1 MKLCYSPTSPFVR
14 KVLIAAHELGLI
26 DRIEL
31 VPTDATPVKANDAL
45 NRDNPLGKIPAL
57 ITEDGQALYDSRV
70 ICEYLDS
77 LPGSPQLFPAASP
90 ARWQVLT
97 RHAMA
102 DGIMDAAVSLR
113 YETWL
118 RPEAVRWDDWIA
130 GQTDKIMRGLDRLEG
145 EAGAGELGD
154 AIDIGT
160 IATACALGYLDLRA
174 GYLGWRDGR
183 PKLSAWLAS
192 FAQRGSYQ
200 ATSAE

>member
-26 DRIEL
+26 DRVEL
-31 VPTDATPVKANDAL
+31 VPTDATPIKANDAL

-77 LPGSPQLFPAASP
+77 LQGGPRLFPAASP

-145 EAGAGELGD
+145 EAEAGELSD
-154 AIDIGT
+154 DIDIGT

-174 GYLGWRDGR
+174 GHLGWRDGR
-183 PKLSAWLAS
+183 PQLSAWLAS